1 MDRTFKVALVQN
13 DASGDIDATIA
24 ATATQCREAASRGG
38 QLLVL
43 SEYFS
48 CYDVDDNGLH
58 TGVHDESNHPALKAF
73 SALTAELGV
82 WAVLGSIA
90 VPAPDGR
97 AYNRQYV
104 FDDTGSVRATY
115 EKIHLFDVDLSG
127 NEVYRES
134 NSLAPGARA
143 VVTDSP
149 WGRLGLSICYDVR
162 FPHLYRDLA
171 KAGAHFLMIPAAFT
185 HRTGQA
191 HWHVLLRARAIETGC
206 FVFATC
212 QSGRHGKA
220 RTYGHSLVVNPWG
233 EILGEGAEDTPDI
246 VLADIDPAEVAEARR
261 RIPALTHDRDYAGL
275 PETSADTAAE

>member
-1 MDRTFKVALVQN
+1 MSGTFKVALVQN
-13 DASGDIDATIA
+13 DASSDIDATLA
-24 ATATQCREAASRGG
+24 AAVEQCREAARKGG

-43 SEYFS
+43 PEYFS
-48 CYDVDDNGLH
+48 CYDVDETGLH
-58 TGVHDESNHPALKAF
+58 TGVYEEAAHPALRTFADV
-73 SALTAELGV
+73 TAELGV
-82 WAVLGSIA
+82 WAVLGSVA

-104 FDDTGSVRATY
+104 FDQTGSVRATY

-134 NSLAPGARA
+134 NSLAPGQRA
-143 VVTDSP
+143 VLTGCP
-149 WGRLGLSICYDVR
+149 WGTLGLSICYDVR

-171 KAGAHFLMIPAAFT
+171 KAGADFLTIPAAFT

-206 FVFATC
+206 FVFAAC
-212 QSGRHGKA
+212 QSGKHGKA
-220 RTYGHSLVVNPWG
+220 RTYGHSLIVNPWG

-261 RIPALTHDRDYAGL
+261 RIPALTHDRDYAAL
-275 PETSADTAAE
+275 SRDETEAAAE

>member
-24 ATATQCREAASRGG
+24 AAVGQCRDAASSGG
-38 QLLVL
+38 QILVL
-43 SEYFS
+43 PEYFS
-48 CYDVDDNGLH
+48 CYDVDESGLH
-58 TGVHDESNHPALKAF
+58 TGVHDESTHPALKVF
-73 SALTAELGV
+73 SDLTAELGV

-143 VVTDSP
+143 VVTDLP

-171 KAGAHFLMIPAAFT
+171 KAGADFLTIPAAFT

-212 QSGRHGKA
+212 QSGQHGKA

-261 RIPALTHDRDYAGL
+261 RIPALTHDRDYADL
-275 PETSADTAAE
+275 PEKSTDTAA